1 MAVRRARETWWRR
14 VGAPLL
20 THAVLIAGC
29 VVMLFPYLWMV
40 GTSFKPADETMLWP
54 PRIFPIHWTWANYPA
69 AMEAAPFVR
78 FFLNSL
84 LVSVGADPDGHRV
97 RRCSPGSSSG
107 STSSRARS
115 SSSS

>member
-14 VGAPLL
+14 VGGPLL

-69 AMEAAPFVR
+69 AMEAAPSQR
-78 FFLNSL
+78 S
-84 LVSVGADPDGHRV
+84 
-97 RRCSPGSSSG
+97 RRRMA
-107 STSSRARS
+107 TL
-115 SSSS
+115 